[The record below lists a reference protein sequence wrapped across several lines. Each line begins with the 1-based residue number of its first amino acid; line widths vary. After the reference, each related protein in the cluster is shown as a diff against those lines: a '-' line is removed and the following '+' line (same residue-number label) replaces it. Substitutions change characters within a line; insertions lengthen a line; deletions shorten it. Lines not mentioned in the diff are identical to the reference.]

1 MESRRRRNDA
11 AYFLIILTYVLAV
24 VSHPSLISLI
34 FLPVMILHA
43 FTIDLILPKVLSRK
57 IGAKDIAILAV
68 NTIPYIYFFTLLIL
82 IPALAFLLSI
92 ILSYTKSKI
101 LPQLIGTV
109 GISLLYLPLV
119 QIFGGINI
127 VDIGVYLVWTTYTLT
142 EAIYVEY
149 KLPYRKV
156 SIKQLRASWLTSLLI
171 NVISIIIFPLFVLPL
186 IEPTIRFM
194 KPGEK
199 LKAASQIK
207 ELGRKGLKRTILVFS
222 LLLAIIL
229 IHLLIF

>member
-1 MESRRRRNDA
+1 MENRRRRNDA

-68 NTIPYIYFFTLLIL
+68 NTIPYIYFFTPLIL

-92 ILSYTKSKI
+92 VLSYTKSKI

-127 VDIGVYLVWTTYTLT
+127 VDIGVYLVWSTYTLT

-149 KLPYRKV
+149 KLPYRQV
-156 SIKQLRASWLTSLLI
+156 SIKQLRVSWLTSLLI

-207 ELGRKGLKRTILVFS
+207 ELGKKGLKRTILVFS

>member
-1 MESRRRRNDA
+1 MENRRRRNDA
-11 AYFLIILTYVLAV
+11 AYFLIILTYVFAV
-24 VSHPSLISLI
+24 VSYPSLISLI

-68 NTIPYIYFFTLLIL
+68 NTIPYIYFFTPLIL

-149 KLPYRKV
+149 KLPYRQV
-156 SIKQLRASWLTSLLI
+156 SIKQLRVSWLTSLLI

-199 LKAASQIK
+199 LKVASQIK
-207 ELGRKGLKRTILVFS
+207 ELGKKGLKRTILVFS

>member
-1 MESRRRRNDA
+1 MENRRRRNDA
-11 AYFLIILTYVLAV
+11 AYFLIILTYILAV
-24 VSHPSLISLI
+24 ASHPSLISLI

-57 IGAKDIAILAV
+57 IVTKDIGILAV
-68 NTIPYIYFFTLLIL
+68 NTIPYIYFFTSLIL

-92 ILSYTKSKI
+92 VLSYTRSKI
-101 LPQLIGTV
+101 LPQLVGTV

-127 VDIGVYLVWTTYTLT
+127 VDLGVYLIWTTYTLT

-149 KLPYRKV
+149 KLPYRQV
-156 SIKQLRASWLTSLLI
+156 SIKQLRVSWLTSLVI
-171 NVISIIIFPLFVLPL
+171 NVVSIIIFPLFILPL

-194 KPGEK
+194 NPGGK

-207 ELGRKGLKRTILVFS
+207 ELGRKGLKRTILVFA